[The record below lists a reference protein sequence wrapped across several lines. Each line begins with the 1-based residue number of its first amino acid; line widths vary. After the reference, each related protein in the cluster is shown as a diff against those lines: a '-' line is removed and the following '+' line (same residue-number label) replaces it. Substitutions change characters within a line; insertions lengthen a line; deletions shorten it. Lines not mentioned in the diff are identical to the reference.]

1 MEIRHVAYT
10 PAKPVAG
17 QADKPDA
24 PVNAP
29 AAVAKPAAAPE
40 TADAVHQ
47 PARAADIERTKQAVQ
62 DIERMMKLFSQNLE
76 FSMDDAGNRAVMR
89 IVDQETKEVIRQ
101 VPSKEAMEIAR
112 ALEKIQSMLLI
123 QGTKITLKEGSE

>member
-1 MEIRHVAYT
+1 MEIRHVAYN
-10 PAKPVAG
+10 PARPVAE

-24 PVNAP
+24 AVNAP
-29 AAVAKPAAAPE
+29 AAVAKPATAPE
-40 TADAVHQ
+40 TDSALLQ
-47 PARAADIERTKQAVQ
+47 PARSAEIEKTRQAVQ
-62 DIERMMKLFSQNLE
+62 DIERMMKLFSRNLE

-112 ALEKIQSMLLI
+112 ALEKIQSLLLI
-123 QGTKITLKEGSE
+123 QGTSITLKDGSR